1 MSGFLFLFLLSVL
14 TGMGVGN
21 GGFYLL
27 YLTDRVGLPQYEA
40 QGANLLFFLLA
51 SLASTLVSL
60 RAGRF
65 RGERLFPMLLWGF
78 LGVGFGALLTL
89 FVAPQYA
96 RRAFGALLLFGGA
109 RALWDNGR
117 RKAEKYANSLDKKE

>member
-1 MSGFLFLFLLSVL
+1 MSIFFFLLVLAVL

-27 YLTDRVGLPQYEA
+27 YLTDTLGLPQYEA
-40 QGANLLFFLLA
+40 QGINLLFFLLA
-51 SLASTLVSL
+51 SLGSTFVSL

-65 RGERLFPMLLWGF
+65 RNCPLFPMLLFGF
-78 LGVGFGALLTL
+78 LGVGLGALLTL
-89 FVAPQYA
+89 LVAPLYA

-109 RALWDNGR
+109 RVLLDKGR
-117 RKAEKYANSLDKKE
+117 RKAENYANSLDKKE

>member
-1 MSGFLFLFLLSVL
+1 MSGFFLLLVLSVL

-27 YLTDRVGLPQYEA
+27 YLIDTLGLPQYEA
-40 QGANLLFFLLA
+40 QGVNLLFFLLA

-65 RGERLFPMLLWGF
+65 RGERLFPMLLSGF
-78 LGVGFGALLTL
+78 LGVGLGALLTL
-89 FVAPQYA
+89 FVTPVYA
-96 RRAFGALLLFGGA
+96 RRAFGVLLLFGGVI
-109 RALWDNGR
+109 ALFDKGR
-117 RKAEKYANSLDKKE
+117 RKAEKYGNPLDKKE

>member
-1 MSGFLFLFLLSVL
+1 MSGFFLLLFLSVL
-14 TGMGVGN
+14 TGMGVGS

-27 YLTDRVGLPQYEA
+27 YLVDTLGVPQYEA

-60 RAGRF
+60 RAGRL
-65 RGERLFPMLLWGF
+65 RIARLLPMLLWGYF
-78 LGVGFGALLTL
+78 GVGAGALLTL
-89 FVAPQYA
+89 LVSPSYA

-109 RALWDNGR
+109 LSLLDKGR
-117 RKAEKYANSLDKKE
+117 RKAEKYGDTLDKKE